1 MKAFSLVL
9 CVGAQSSSSRAG
21 GSGGEKWDLAQN
33 PGTRAPDPSLSPS
46 SMGEAARALLSA
58 FPPLGDGLTSGLNAP
73 DRAIPAQ
80 TWKHHQGQ
88 VLCAQ
93 EGRRGALG
101 DGGTLIHLCSSA
113 PVPTPGE
120 AKGKAHPGH
129 STSNILASPWWASGL
144 WLWFQLSQPARAP
157 LFWPSAPPGLVQALL
172 LIYIFI
178 VCLPGFSPERFIF
191 HSCFD
196 MTAQASF
203 SRKDKTAPLEICHI
217 AKDIYFS

>member
-1 MKAFSLVL
+1 MRLGGGRSGISPRTHAQELLTPACLPHPWGKQPEL
-9 CVGAQSSSSRAG
+9 CSPLLPHWECFERA
-21 GSGGEKWDLAQN
+21 EQ
-33 PGTRAPDPSLSPS
+33 
-46 SMGEAARALLSA
+46 
-58 FPPLGDGLTSGLNAP
+58 GLTAGLNAP
-73 DRAIPAQ
+73 DRAILAH
-80 TWKHHQGQ
+80 TGKRHQGQ

-113 PVPTPGE
+113 PVPTPVE

-157 LFWPSAPPGLVQALL
+157 LCWPSAPPGLVQALL

-191 HSCFD
+191 HSRFD

-203 SRKDKTAPLEICHI
+203 SRKDKAAPLEICHI

>member
-9 CVGAQSSSSRAG
+9 SVWEPRAPPAVQEARGGEVGSCPEPRHKSSLPQLVSLVHGGSSQSSALCFSPTGRWINIRFKCPWQSYAGTDMETSS
-21 GSGGEKWDLAQN
+21 
-33 PGTRAPDPSLSPS
+33 
-46 SMGEAARALLSA
+46 
-58 FPPLGDGLTSGLNAP
+58 
-73 DRAIPAQ
+73 
-80 TWKHHQGQ
+80 GQ

-113 PVPTPGE
+113 PVPTPVE

-129 STSNILASPWWASGL
+129 SMSNILASPWWASGL

-178 VCLPGFSPERFIF
+178 VCLPGFSPE
-191 HSCFD
+191 
-196 MTAQASF
+196 
-203 SRKDKTAPLEICHI
+203 
-217 AKDIYFS
+217 IYFPLLLRYDCSSLLFQEG